1 MHESIATAIYKGHKR
16 TLDERLHR
24 YVQRLPAG
32 GAPRKR
38 KPWLRV
44 MRSAF
49 FNLPSQVWFGEC
61 ASGSGKDATVELFGV
76 ALCEEREGS
85 DRKLWLGTA
94 VRISARHYSVESRA
108 LPVRITHHAITRA
121 MQRLALPD
129 VHVAASRLGPAF
141 FTALTVE
148 RDPPRDGSSILLP
161 AIGGAV
167 VAAADRDEPEDWV
180 FLTYID
186 EGKLRPEQVTEA
198 VARAKAWGDL
208 FNERGVKAE
217 LVASS

>member
-1 MHESIATAIYKGHKR
+1 MHESVANAIYKGHKR
-16 TLDERLHR
+16 TLDDRLNQ
-24 YVQRLPAG
+24 YVQRLPANG
-32 GAPRKR
+32 PPRKR

-61 ASGSGKDATVELFGV
+61 AHGSGKDAAVELFGV
-76 ALCEEREGS
+76 ALCEETEGS
-85 DRKLWLGTA
+85 DQKLWLGTA
-94 VRISARHYSVESRA
+94 VKISARHYSVESCA

-121 MQRLALPD
+121 MQRLALPNGQI
-129 VHVAASRLGPAF
+129 AASRLGPAF

-167 VAAADRDEPEDWV
+167 VAAADRYEPDDWV

-186 EGKLRPEQVTEA
+186 AAKLRPEQITEV
-198 VARAKAWGDL
+198 VARAEAWGSL
-208 FNERGVKAE
+208 KAE
-217 LVASS
+217 PAVAE